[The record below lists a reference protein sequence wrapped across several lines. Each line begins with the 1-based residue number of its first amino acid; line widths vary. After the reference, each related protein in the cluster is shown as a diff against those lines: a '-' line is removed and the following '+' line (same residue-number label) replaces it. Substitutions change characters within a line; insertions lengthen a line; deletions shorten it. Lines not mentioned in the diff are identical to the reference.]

1 MNTTGLRVVLD
12 TNKKIS
18 FNHPKIKTFKMTLQ
32 APPPPLSNLQIEL
45 LKLYSVG
52 VSDETLLEL
61 KKIISKFL
69 TQKMR
74 DEADRVWIEK
84 GYSEKNINEWLG
96 KTEEE

>member
-1 MNTTGLRVVLD
+1 MVLQ
-12 TNKKIS
+12 
-18 FNHPKIKTFKMTLQ
+18 P
-32 APPPPLSNLQIEL
+32 PPPPLSNIQIEL

-52 VSDETLLEL
+52 ISDENLLEL

-96 KTEEE
+96 KSEDE

>member
-1 MNTTGLRVVLD
+1 MV
-12 TNKKIS
+12 S
-18 FNHPKIKTFKMTLQ
+18 QHP
-32 APPPPLSNLQIEL
+32 APPLSNIQIEL

-52 VSDETLLEL
+52 VSDEILLEF
-61 KKIISKFL
+61 KKTMSKIL
-69 TQKMR
+69 TQKLR

>member
-1 MNTTGLRVVLD
+1 MVTQ
-12 TNKKIS
+12 
-18 FNHPKIKTFKMTLQ
+18 HP
-32 APPPPLSNLQIEL
+32 APPLSNIQNEL

-52 VSDETLLEL
+52 VSDEVLLEL

-69 TQKMR
+69 MQKMR

>member
-1 MNTTGLRVVLD
+1 MPA
-12 TNKKIS
+12 S
-18 FNHPKIKTFKMTLQ
+18 
-32 APPPPLSNLQIEL
+32 PLSNIQIEL

-52 VSDETLLEL
+52 VSDEILLEF

-96 KTEEE
+96 KTEGI